1 MPTELMLDRKTMP
14 ALALE
19 SKIDIIHAQNYSLP
33 NGIPVYY
40 INAGT
45 QDVIKIEV
53 IFRAGSREQDVP
65 LVAGSTN
72 AMLEE
77 GTNKHSSEEIAS
89 LLDYYGS
96 FLETSAQQDY
106 ASVTLYTLGKH
117 LDKALPVLEEIIKE
131 PSFPQHELGIYLHNN
146 KQRFLVDEQKVRA
159 VAAKNFP
166 SLLFGASH
174 PYGHVTRL
182 EEFDGVKKEYL
193 ESFHKKYYSADDCT
207 LIVSGKINDTL
218 LHKLG
223 DFFGKEKRN
232 APFPL
237 LGQGEGQGEVA
248 QKFALNPSVEKINFI
263 PKKDAV
269 QSAIRM
275 GRVLFLKNN
284 PDAIPFQILNTIFG
298 GYFGS
303 RLMSNIRE
311 DKGYTYGIS
320 SSVVFL
326 QHAGYF
332 NIGSEVGSEVCNAA
346 LGEIYKELNRLCT
359 EPVPAD
365 ELQLV
370 KNYLRG
376 NFMRSMDGPFAL
388 ADRFK
393 HIWLHNMD
401 YSYYENYVKALSTIT
416 SPQLME
422 IANKYL
428 QKDSIYE
435 LVVGAK

>member
-1 MPTELMLDRKTMP
+1 MPTEIMLDRKTMP
-14 ALALE
+14 GLALE
-19 SKIDIIHAQNYSLP
+19 SKIDIIEAQNYTLP

-40 INAGT
+40 VNAGT

-77 GTNKHSSEEIAS
+77 GTKKHTSEEIAS

-96 FLETSAQQDY
+96 FLETSVQQDY
-106 ASVTLYTLGKH
+106 ASVTIYTLGKH
-117 LDKALPVLEEIIKE
+117 LDKALPILEELIKE
-131 PSFPQHELGIYLHNN
+131 PSFPQSELELYLHNN
-146 KQRFLVDEQKVRA
+146 KQRFLVDEQKVRV

-166 SLLFGASH
+166 ALLFGETH
-174 PYGHVTRL
+174 PYGHRTKL
-182 EEFDGVKKEYL
+182 EEYDGVKKEYL
-193 ESFHKKYYSADDCT
+193 EAFHKKYYSAGNCA
-207 LIVSGKINDTL
+207 IIAAGRVNDTL
-218 LHKLG
+218 LNKLG
-223 DFFGKEKRN
+223 DYFGKESTN
-232 APFPL
+232 
-237 LGQGEGQGEVA
+237 
-248 QKFALNPSVEKINFI
+248 QKSQFATHNYEPHSSAEKINFI
-263 PKKDAV
+263 PKKDAM

-275 GRVLFLKNN
+275 GRVLFHKTH
-284 PDAIPFQILNTIFG
+284 PDAIPFQILNTILG

-311 DKGYTYGIS
+311 DKGYTYGIN

-332 NIGSEVGSEVCNAA
+332 NIGSEVGSTVCNAA
-346 LGEIYKELNRLCT
+346 LVEIYKELERLCT

-401 YSYYENYVKALSTIT
+401 YSYYEKYVDALGTIT
-416 SPQLME
+416 AKELME
-422 IANKYL
+422 MANKYL
-428 QKDSIYE
+428 QKDSMYE
-435 LVVGAK
+435 LVVGAKGK

>member
-1 MPTELMLDRKTMP
+1 MPTELTIDRKTMP
-14 ALALE
+14 GLALE

-40 INAGT
+40 VNAGT
-45 QDVIKIEV
+45 QDVIKIEI

-77 GTNKHSSEEIAS
+77 GTKKHTSEEIAS

-106 ASVTLYTLGKH
+106 ASVTIYTLGKH
-117 LDKALPVLEEIIKE
+117 LDKALPILEEIIKE
-131 PSFPQHELGIYLHNN
+131 PSFPQSELDLYLHNN
-146 KQRFLVDEQKVRA
+146 KQRFLVDEQKERV

-166 SLLFGASH
+166 ALLFGDTH
-174 PYGHVTRL
+174 PYGHRTKL

-193 ESFHKKYYSADDCT
+193 EAFHKKYYSAGNCAIIVAGRVDDV
-207 LIVSGKINDTL
+207 LLNKI
-218 LHKLG
+218 G
-223 DFFGKEKRN
+223 DYFGKEPITHNSLPKMN
-232 APFPL
+232 WGNNYAPHS
-237 LGQGEGQGEVA
+237 A
-248 QKFALNPSVEKINFI
+248 IEKVNFI
-263 PKKDAV
+263 PSNKKDSV

-275 GRVLFLKNN
+275 GRILFHKSHA
-284 PDAIPFQILNTIFG
+284 DAIPFQILNTILG

-320 SSVVFL
+320 SSVTFL

-332 NIGSEVGSEVCNAA
+332 NIGSEVGSAVCDAA
-346 LGEIYKELNRLCT
+346 LVEIYKELDRLCT

-401 YSYYENYVKALSTIT
+401 YAYYENYVKALSTIT
-416 SPQLME
+416 AQQLIE

-428 QKDSIYE
+428 HKDSIYE
-435 LVVGAK
+435 LVVGAKGKP

>member
-1 MPTELMLDRKTMP
+1 MSTEMMLDRKAMP
-14 ALALE
+14 QLALE

-40 INAGT
+40 VNAGT
-45 QDVIKIEV
+45 QDVIKVEV
-53 IFRAGSREQDVP
+53 VFRAGSREQDVP

-77 GTNKHSSEEIAS
+77 GTKKHNSEEIAS

-96 FLETSAQQDY
+96 FLETSVQQDY
-106 ASVTLYTLGKH
+106 ASVTIYTLGKH
-117 LDKALPVLEEIIKE
+117 LDKALPILEEIIKE
-131 PSFPQHELGIYLHNN
+131 PSFPQHELEIYLHNN
-146 KQRFLVDEQKVRA
+146 KQRFLVDEQKERV

-166 SLLFGASH
+166 FLLFGDAH
-174 PYGHVTRL
+174 PYGHRTRL
-182 EEFDGVKKEYL
+182 EEYGGVKKEHL
-193 ESFHKKYYSADDCT
+193 ESFHKKYYSPGNCA
-207 LIVSGKINDTL
+207 LIISGKLNDIVL
-218 LHKLG
+218 NKIG
-223 DFFGKEKRN
+223 DYFGKEERTDSN
-232 APFPL
+232 FTTHNYTPQSAP
-237 LGQGEGQGEVA
+237 Q
-248 QKFALNPSVEKINFI
+248 KINFI
-263 PKKDAV
+263 PSNKKDSV

-275 GRVLFLKNN
+275 GRVLFLKNH
-284 PDAIPFQILNTIFG
+284 PDAIPFQILNTILG

-326 QHAGYF
+326 QNAGYF
-332 NIGSEVGSEVCNAA
+332 NIGSEVGSAVCSAA
-346 LGEIYKELNRLCT
+346 LVEIYKELERLRD
-359 EPVPAD
+359 EPVPQD

-388 ADRFK
+388 AERFK

-401 YSYYENYVKALSTIT
+401 YSYYENYVNALSTIT
-416 SPQLME
+416 SAQLME
-422 IANKYL
+422 IANRYL

>member
-1 MPTELMLDRKTMP
+1 MLDRVTMP
-14 ALALE
+14 QLAVE
-19 SKIDIIHAQNYSLP
+19 SKIDIIHAQNYSLS
-33 NGIPVYY
+33 NGIPVYFV
-40 INAGT
+40 NAGT

-53 IFRAGSREQDVP
+53 IFRAGSREQNVP
-65 LVAGSTN
+65 LVAGTTN
-72 AMLEE
+72 SMLEE
-77 GTNKHSSEEIAS
+77 GTKKHTSEELAS

-96 FLETSAQQDY
+96 FLETSAQNDY

-117 LDKALPVLEEIIKE
+117 LDKALPVFEEIIKE
-131 PSFPQHELGIYLHNN
+131 PSFPQHELEIYLHNN
-146 KQRFLVDEQKVRA
+146 KQRFLVEEQKVRA
-159 VAAKNFP
+159 VAAKTFP
-166 SLLFGASH
+166 SLLFGDAH
-174 PYGHVTRL
+174 PYGHKTRL
-182 EEFDGVKKEYL
+182 EEFDGVKKDYL
-193 ESFHKKYYSADDCT
+193 ETFHSKYYSAGNCAM
-207 LIVSGKINDTL
+207 IISGKVNETL
-218 LHKLG
+218 LNKIG
-223 DFFGKEKRN
+223 DYFGKEKRTDS
-232 APFPL
+232 P
-237 LGQGEGQGEVA
+237 Q
-248 QKFALNPSVEKINFI
+248 FAIDKYKIESASEKINFI

-284 PDAIPFQILNTIFG
+284 PDAIPFQILNTILG

-326 QHAGYF
+326 QNAGYF
-332 NIGSEVGSEVCNAA
+332 NIGSEVGSDVCSAA
-346 LGEIYKELNRLCT
+346 LAEIYKELDKLCK
-359 EPVPAD
+359 EPVPQE

-376 NFMRSMDGPFAL
+376 NFMRSMDGPFAM
-388 ADRFK
+388 AERFK

-401 YSYYENYVKALSTIT
+401 YSYYENYVSALSTIT
-416 SPQLME
+416 SAQLLE

-428 QKDSIYE
+428 QKDGMYE

>member
-1 MPTELMLDRKTMP
+1 MPTEIMLDRITMP
-14 ALALE
+14 GLALE
-19 SKIDIIHAQNYSLP
+19 SKINIIQATSHSLP
-33 NGIPVYY
+33 NGVPVYY
-40 INAGT
+40 VNAGT

-72 AMLEE
+72 SMLEE
-77 GTNKHSSEEIAS
+77 GTKKHTAEEIAS

-96 FLETSAQQDY
+96 FLETSVQQDY
-106 ASVTLYTLGKH
+106 ASVTIYTLGKH
-117 LDKALPVLEEIIKE
+117 IDKALPILEELIKE
-131 PSFPQHELGIYLHNN
+131 PSFPQNELEIYLHNN
-146 KQRFLVDEQKVRA
+146 KQRFLVDEQKERV

-166 SLLFGASH
+166 SLLFGDTQ
-174 PYGHVTRL
+174 PYGHKTRL
-182 EEFDGVKKEYL
+182 EEYDGVKKEHL
-193 ESFHKKYYSADDCT
+193 EAFHKKYYTPGNCA
-207 LIVSGKINDTL
+207 IIASGRVDEKLLNKI
-218 LHKLG
+218 G
-223 DFFGKEKRN
+223 DYFGKDTVGVQNFEPLRNYVPHSAKEK
-232 APFPL
+232 
-237 LGQGEGQGEVA
+237 V
-248 QKFALNPSVEKINFI
+248 NFI
-263 PKKDAV
+263 PSPKKDSV

-275 GRVLFLKNN
+275 GRVMFLKTHA
-284 PDAIPFQILNTIFG
+284 DAIPFQILNTILG

-320 SSVVFL
+320 SSVIFL

-332 NIGSEVGSEVCNAA
+332 NIGSEVGSAVCEAA
-346 LGEIYKELNRLCT
+346 VIEIYKELERLCN

-401 YSYYENYVKALSTIT
+401 YSYYEKYVNALSTIT
-416 SPQLME
+416 AKELME
-422 IANKYL
+422 MANKYL
-428 QKDSIYE
+428 QKESIYE
-435 LVVGAK
+435 LVVGKKK

>member
-1 MPTELMLDRKTMP
+1 MPTEMTLDRKTMP
-14 ALALE
+14 SFAADG
-19 SKIDIIHAQNYSLP
+19 KIDIIHAQNYSLP

-40 INAGT
+40 VNAGT
-45 QDVIKIEV
+45 QDVSKIEV

-65 LVAGSTN
+65 LVAGTTN
-72 AMLEE
+72 SMLEE
-77 GTNKHSSEEIAS
+77 GTKKHSSEELAS

-96 FLETSAQQDY
+96 FLETSAQNDY

-117 LDKALPVLEEIIKE
+117 LDKALPVFEEIIKE
-131 PSFPQHELGIYLHNN
+131 PSFPQHELEIYLHNN
-146 KQRFLVDEQKVRA
+146 KQRFLVEEQKVRA
-159 VAAKNFP
+159 VAAKTFP
-166 SLLFGASH
+166 SLLFGDAH
-174 PYGHVTRL
+174 PYGHKTRM
-182 EEFDGVKKEYL
+182 EEFDGVKKSQL
-193 ESFHKKYYSADDCT
+193 EAFHQKYYSPGNCAM
-207 LIVSGKINDTL
+207 IISGKIDEIL
-218 LHKLG
+218 LNKIG
-223 DFFGKEKRN
+223 DYFGKEKRMDN
-232 APFPL
+232 GQRIMENGFAP
-237 LGQGEGQGEVA
+237 A
-248 QKFALNPSVEKINFI
+248 SEKVNFI

-284 PDAIPFQILNTIFG
+284 PDAIPFQILNTILG

-326 QHAGYF
+326 QYAGYF
-332 NIGSEVGSEVCNAA
+332 NIGSEVGSAVCNAA
-346 LGEIYKELNRLCT
+346 LTEIYKELDRLCK
-359 EPVPAD
+359 EPVPQE

-376 NFMRSMDGPFAL
+376 NFMRSMDGPFAM
-388 ADRFK
+388 AERFK

-401 YSYYENYVKALSTIT
+401 YSYYENYVNALSTIT
-416 SPQLME
+416 SAQLLE

-428 QKDSIYE
+428 QKDSMYE

>member
-1 MPTELMLDRKTMP
+1 MLDRITMP
-14 ALALE
+14 KLALE
-19 SKIDIIHAQNYSLP
+19 SKINFIEAQKFSLP
-33 NGIPVYY
+33 NGIPLYY
-40 INAGT
+40 VNAGT

-72 AMLEE
+72 SMLEE
-77 GTNKHSSEEIAS
+77 GSKKHTSEEIAS

-96 FLETSAQQDY
+96 FLETSVQQDY
-106 ASVTLYTLGKH
+106 ASVTIYTLGKH
-117 LDKALPVLEEIIKE
+117 LDKALPILEEIIKE
-131 PSFPQHELGIYLHNN
+131 PSFPQHELDIYLHNN
-146 KQRFLVDEQKVRA
+146 KQRFLVDEQKERV

-166 SLLFGASH
+166 ALLFGDAH
-174 PYGHVTRL
+174 PYGHKTRL

-193 ESFHKKYYSADDCT
+193 EAFHKKYYASGNCA
-207 LIVSGKINDTL
+207 IIASGKVNDVL
-218 LHKLG
+218 LKKIG
-223 DFFGKEKRN
+223 DYFGKGTTLPNTSTSAGDDK
-232 APFPL
+232 
-237 LGQGEGQGEVA
+237 
-248 QKFALNPSVEKINFI
+248 KFAFHSASEKINFI
-263 PKKDAV
+263 PSPKKDSV

-275 GRVLFLKNN
+275 GRVLFLKNHS
-284 PDAIPFQILNTIFG
+284 DAIPFQILNTILG

-332 NIGSEVGSEVCNAA
+332 NIGSEVGSAVCDAA
-346 LGEIYKELNRLCT
+346 VVEIYKELDRLCK

-370 KNYLRG
+370 KNYLKG

-388 ADRFK
+388 AERFK

-401 YSYYENYVKALSTIT
+401 YSYYENYVNALSTIT
-416 SPQLME
+416 APQLME

-428 QKDSIYE
+428 HKDGIYE
-435 LVVGAK
+435 LVVGAKKA

>member
-1 MPTELMLDRKTMP
+1 MLDRKTMP

-19 SKIDIIHAQNYSLP
+19 SKIDIIQAQSYTLP

-40 INAGT
+40 VNAGT

-53 IFRAGSREQDVP
+53 IFRAGSREQNVP

-77 GTNKHSSEEIAS
+77 GTKKHTSEEIAS

-96 FLETSAQQDY
+96 FLETSVQQDY
-106 ASVTLYTLGKH
+106 ASVTIYTLGKH
-117 LDKALPVLEEIIKE
+117 LDKALPILEELIKE
-131 PSFPQHELGIYLHNN
+131 PSFPQNELEIYLHNN
-146 KQRFLVDEQKVRA
+146 KQRFLVDEQKERV

-166 SLLFGASH
+166 KLLFGDTH
-174 PYGHVTRL
+174 PYGHRTRL
-182 EEFDGVKKEYL
+182 EEYDGVKKEYL
-193 ESFHKKYYSADDCT
+193 ESFHKKYYTAGNCAIIAAGRVNDV
-207 LIVSGKINDTL
+207 LLNKISDY
-218 LHKLG
+218 
-223 DFFGKEKRN
+223 FGKDTIGHQSEFTVHDYVPHSAQEK
-232 APFPL
+232 
-237 LGQGEGQGEVA
+237 V
-248 QKFALNPSVEKINFI
+248 NFI
-263 PKKDAV
+263 PSPKKDSV

-275 GRVLFLKNN
+275 GRLLFLKTH
-284 PDAIPFQILNTIFG
+284 PDAIPFQILNTILG

-320 SSVVFL
+320 SSVTFL

-332 NIGSEVGSEVCNAA
+332 NIGSEVGSTVCDAA
-346 LGEIYKELNRLCT
+346 LVEIYKELDRLCK

-370 KNYLRG
+370 KSYLRG

-401 YSYYENYVKALSTIT
+401 YSYYENYVKALSTVT
-416 SPQLME
+416 APQLME
-422 IANKYL
+422 MANKYL
-428 QKDSIYE
+428 QKESIYE
-435 LVVGAK
+435 LVVGAKGKA

>member
-1 MPTELMLDRKTMP
+1 MPTEIMLDRKSMP
-14 ALALE
+14 SLALE
-19 SKIDIIHAQNYSLP
+19 SKIEIIHAQNYLLP

-40 INAGT
+40 VNAGT
-45 QDVIKIEV
+45 QDVIKIE
-53 IFRAGSREQDVP
+53 IIYRAGSTMQEVP
-65 LVAGSTN
+65 LVAGTTN

-77 GTNKHSSEEIAS
+77 GTSKHTSEEIAS

-96 FLETSAQQDY
+96 FLETSIQYDY
-106 ASVTLYTLGKH
+106 AVVTIYTLGKH
-117 LDKALPVLEEIIKE
+117 LDKALPILEEIIKE
-131 PSFPQHELGIYLHNN
+131 PSFPQHEIELYLHNS
-146 KQRFLVDEQKVRA
+146 KQRFLVDEQKVRVLA
-159 VAAKNFP
+159 SKNFP
-166 SLLFGASH
+166 ALLFGEKH
-174 PYGHVTRL
+174 PYGHITKP
-182 EEFDGVKKEYL
+182 EEYDNVKREYL
-193 ESFHKKYYSADDCT
+193 ESFHKKYYSAGNCAI
-207 LIVSGKINDTL
+207 IVAGKVNDSSL
-218 LHKLG
+218 NKIG
-223 DFFGKEKRN
+223 DYFGKDK
-232 APFPL
+232 AIDKT
-237 LGQGEGQGEVA
+237 
-248 QKFALNPSVEKINFI
+248 QKSSQNFELQPASQKVNFI
-263 PKKDAV
+263 PKKDAM
-269 QSAIRM
+269 QSAIKM
-275 GRVLFLKNN
+275 GKVLFRKNH
-284 PDAIPFQILNTIFG
+284 PDAIPFQILNTILG

-332 NIGSEVGSEVCNAA
+332 NIASEVGSDVCEAA
-346 LGEIYKELNRLCT
+346 LTEIYKEINLLCT
-359 EPVPAD
+359 EPVPGA

-401 YSYYENYVKALSTIT
+401 YSYYENYIKTLSTIT
-416 SPQLME
+416 STELME

-428 QKDSIYE
+428 QRESIYE

>member
-1 MPTELMLDRKTMP
+1 MPTEIMLDRKTMP
-14 ALALE
+14 PFAADG
-19 SKIDIIHAQNYSLP
+19 KIDIIHAQNYSLP

-40 INAGT
+40 VNAGT

-53 IFRAGSREQDVP
+53 IFRAGSREQGVP
-65 LVAGSTN
+65 LVAGTTN
-72 AMLEE
+72 SMLEE
-77 GTNKHSSEEIAS
+77 GTKKHTSEEIAS

-96 FLETSAQQDY
+96 FLETSAQNDY

-117 LDKALPVLEEIIKE
+117 LDKALPVFEEIIKE
-131 PSFPQHELGIYLHNN
+131 PLFPQHELEIYLHNN
-146 KQRFLVDEQKVRA
+146 KQRFLVEEQKVRA
-159 VAAKNFP
+159 VAAKAFP
-166 SLLFGASH
+166 ALLFGDSH
-174 PYGHVTRL
+174 PYGHKTRI
-182 EEFDGVKKEYL
+182 EEFDGVKKEHL
-193 ESFHKKYYSADDCT
+193 ETFHQKYYSAGNCAM
-207 LIVSGKINDTL
+207 IISGRIDETL
-218 LHKLG
+218 LNKIG
-223 DFFGKEKRN
+223 DYFGKEKRSDN
-232 APFPL
+232 SKFTIEDYKTLP
-237 LGQGEGQGEVA
+237 A
-248 QKFALNPSVEKINFI
+248 QEKINFI

-275 GRVLFLKNN
+275 GRALFLKNN
-284 PDAIPFQILNTIFG
+284 PDAIPFQILNTILG

-332 NIGSEVGSEVCNAA
+332 NISSEVGSAVCSAA
-346 LGEIYKELNRLCT
+346 LAEIYKELDRLCK
-359 EPVPAD
+359 EPVPQE

-376 NFMRSMDGPFAL
+376 NFMRSMDGPFAM
-388 ADRFK
+388 AERFK

-401 YSYYENYVKALSTIT
+401 YSYYENYVNALSTIT
-416 SPQLME
+416 SAQLLE

-428 QKDSIYE
+428 QKDSMYE

>member
-1 MPTELMLDRKTMP
+1 MMLDRKSMP
-14 ALALE
+14 GLALE
-19 SKIDIIHAQNYSLP
+19 SKINIIQAQSHSLP

-40 INAGT
+40 VNAGT

-72 AMLEE
+72 SMLEE
-77 GTNKHSSEEIAS
+77 GTKKHTSEEIAS

-96 FLETSAQQDY
+96 FLETSVQQDY
-106 ASVTLYTLGKH
+106 ASVTIYTLGKH
-117 LDKALPVLEEIIKE
+117 LDKALPILEEIIKE
-131 PSFPQHELGIYLHNN
+131 PSFPQSELEIYLHNN
-146 KQRFLVDEQKVRA
+146 KQRFLVDEQKERV

-166 SLLFGASH
+166 SLLFGDSH
-174 PYGHVTRL
+174 PYGHKTRL
-182 EEFDGVKKEYL
+182 EEYDGVKREYL
-193 ESFHKKYYSADDCT
+193 EAFHKKYYTPGNCA
-207 LIVSGKINDTL
+207 IIASGRVDEKLLNKI
-218 LHKLG
+218 G
-223 DFFGKEKRN
+223 DYFGKDTIAHHLPFTIHNYVPHSAKEKVN
-232 APFPL
+232 YI
-237 LGQGEGQGEVA
+237 
-248 QKFALNPSVEKINFI
+248 PS
-263 PKKDAV
+263 PKKDSV

-275 GRVLFLKNN
+275 GRVLFLKTHE
-284 PDAIPFQILNTIFG
+284 DAIPFQILNTILG

-332 NIGSEVGSEVCNAA
+332 NIGSEVGSAVCEAA
-346 LGEIYKELNRLCT
+346 VIEIYKELDRLCN

-401 YSYYENYVKALSTIT
+401 YSYYEKYVNALSTIT
-416 SPQLME
+416 AKELME
-422 IANKYL
+422 MANKYL
-428 QKDSIYE
+428 QKESIYE
-435 LVVGAK
+435 LVVGAKK

>member
-1 MPTELMLDRKTMP
+1 MILDRKTMP
-14 ALALE
+14 GLALE
-19 SKIDIIHAQNYSLP
+19 SKIDIIHAQEHSLP
-33 NGIPVYY
+33 NGIPLYY
-40 INAGT
+40 VNAGT
-45 QDVIKIEV
+45 QDVIKIELV
-53 IFRAGSREQDVP
+53 YRAGSREQDVP

-77 GTNKHSSEEIAS
+77 GTKKHSSEEIAS

-96 FLETSAQQDY
+96 FLETSVQQDY

-117 LDKALPVLEEIIKE
+117 LDKALPILEELIKE
-131 PSFPQHELGIYLHNN
+131 PSFPQNELEIYLHNN
-146 KQRFLVDEQKVRA
+146 KQRFLVDEQKERV

-166 SLLFGASH
+166 SLLFGDSH
-174 PYGHVTRL
+174 PYGHKTRL
-182 EEFDGVKKEYL
+182 EEYDGVKKEYL
-193 ESFHKKYYSADDCT
+193 EAFHKKYYSAGNCA
-207 LIVSGKINDTL
+207 IIASGRVNEKL
-218 LHKLG
+218 LNQIG
-223 DFFGKEKRN
+223 DYFGKDSTDKSAAFTNRDY
-232 APFPL
+232 
-237 LGQGEGQGEVA
+237 
-248 QKFALNPSVEKINFI
+248 ALHSATQKINFI
-263 PKKDAV
+263 SSPKKDSV

-275 GRVLFLKNN
+275 GRVLFHKTHT
-284 PDAIPFQILNTIFG
+284 DAIPFQILNTILG

-332 NIGSEVGSEVCNAA
+332 NIGSEVGSAVCDAA
-346 LGEIYKELNRLCT
+346 VIEIYKELDRLCK

-401 YSYYENYVKALSTIT
+401 YSYYEKYVDALSTIT
-416 SPQLME
+416 SKELME

-435 LVVGAK
+435 LVVGTKK

>member
-1 MPTELMLDRKTMP
+1 MLDRKTMP
-14 ALALE
+14 HFATG

-40 INAGT
+40 VNAGT

-65 LVAGSTN
+65 LVAGTTN
-72 AMLEE
+72 SMLEE
-77 GTNKHSSEEIAS
+77 GTKKHTSEEIAS

-96 FLETSAQQDY
+96 FLETSAQNDY

-117 LDKALPVLEEIIKE
+117 LDKALPVFEEIIKE
-131 PSFPQHELGIYLHNN
+131 PSFPQHELEIYLHNN
-146 KQRFLVDEQKVRA
+146 KQRFLVEEQKVRA
-159 VAAKNFP
+159 VAAKTFP
-166 SLLFGASH
+166 SLLFGDAH
-174 PYGHVTRL
+174 PYGHKTRI

-193 ESFHKKYYSADDCT
+193 EAFHQKYYSPGNCAM
-207 LIVSGKINDTL
+207 IISGQVNETL
-218 LHKLG
+218 LNKIG
-223 DFFGKEKRN
+223 DYFGKEKGMDN
-232 APFPL
+232 ASPKGSFWQ
-237 LGQGEGQGEVA
+237 GQFTMDNT
-248 QKFALNPSVEKINFI
+248 FAPAKDKINFI

-269 QSAIRM
+269 QSAIKM
-275 GRVLFLKNN
+275 GRILFLKNN
-284 PDAIPFQILNTIFG
+284 PDAIPFQILNTILG

-332 NIGSEVGSEVCNAA
+332 NIGSEVGSTVCNAA
-346 LGEIYKELNRLCT
+346 LAEIYKELERLCK
-359 EPVPAD
+359 EPVPQE

-376 NFMRSMDGPFAL
+376 NFMRSMDGPFAM
-388 ADRFK
+388 AERFK

-401 YSYYENYVKALSTIT
+401 YSYYENYVKALSDIT
-416 SPQLME
+416 SAQLLE

-428 QKDSIYE
+428 QRDSMYE

>member
-1 MPTELMLDRKTMP
+1 MLDRITMP
-14 ALALE
+14 QLASE
-19 SKIDIIHAQNYSLP
+19 SKIDIIHTQNFSLP

-40 INAGT
+40 VNAGT

-53 IFRAGSREQDVP
+53 IFRAGSREQEVP
-65 LVAGSTN
+65 LVAGTTN

-77 GTNKHSSEEIAS
+77 GTKKHTSEEIAS

-96 FLETSAQQDY
+96 FLETSVQQDY

-117 LDKALPVLEEIIKE
+117 LDKALPILEEIIKE
-131 PSFPQHELGIYLHNN
+131 PSFPQNELEIYLHNN
-146 KQRFLVDEQKVRA
+146 KQRFLVDEQKVRV

-166 SLLFGASH
+166 ALLFGDAH
-174 PYGHVTRL
+174 PYGHRTRL
-182 EEFDGVKKEYL
+182 EEFDGVKKGYL
-193 ESFHKKYYSADDCT
+193 EIFHKKYYSADDCT

-218 LHKLG
+218 LNKLG

-232 APFPL
+232 A
-237 LGQGEGQGEVA
+237 
-248 QKFALNPSVEKINFI
+248 ALENGLAAKKIFQSADEKINFI

-284 PDAIPFQILNTIFG
+284 PDAIPFQILNTVLG

-332 NIGSEVGSEVCNAA
+332 NIGSEVGSTVCSAA
-346 LGEIYKELNRLCT
+346 LVEIYKELDRLCT

-401 YSYYENYVKALSTIT
+401 YSYYENYVSALSTIT
-416 SPQLME
+416 ATQLMG

-428 QKDSIYE
+428 HKDSIYE

>member
-1 MPTELMLDRKTMP
+1 MPTEIMLDRKTMP
-14 ALALE
+14 GLALE
-19 SKIDIIHAQNYSLP
+19 SKINIIQAQSHFLP

-40 INAGT
+40 VNAGT
-45 QDVIKIEV
+45 QDVIRIEV

-77 GTNKHSSEEIAS
+77 GTKKHTSEEIAS

-96 FLETSAQQDY
+96 FLETSVQQDY
-106 ASVTLYTLGKH
+106 ASVTIYTLGKH
-117 LDKALPVLEEIIKE
+117 LDKALPILDEIIRE
-131 PSFPQHELGIYLHNN
+131 PSFPQNELEIYLHNN
-146 KQRFLVDEQKVRA
+146 KQRFLVDEQKERV

-166 SLLFGASH
+166 SLLFGDSH
-174 PYGHVTRL
+174 PYGHKTKL
-182 EEFDGVKKEYL
+182 EEYDGVKKEHL
-193 ESFHKKYYSADDCT
+193 EAFHKRYYSAGNCAIIMAGRVNDI
-207 LIVSGKINDTL
+207 LLNKIGDYFGNDTIT
-218 LHKLG
+218 HHSP
-223 DFFGKEKRN
+223 FTSHN
-232 APFPL
+232 YTPHSAP
-237 LGQGEGQGEVA
+237 
-248 QKFALNPSVEKINFI
+248 EKINFI
-263 PKKDAV
+263 PSPKKDSV

-275 GRVLFLKNN
+275 GRVLFLKTHE
-284 PDAIPFQILNTIFG
+284 DAIPFQILNTILG

-332 NIGSEVGSEVCNAA
+332 NIGSEVGSAVCAA
-346 LGEIYKELNRLCT
+346 AVVEIYKELDRLCK

-401 YSYYENYVKALSTIT
+401 YSYYENYVNALSTIT
-416 SPQLME
+416 APPLMD

-435 LVVGAK
+435 LVVGTKGKS

>member
-1 MPTELMLDRKTMP
+1 MLDRITMP
-14 ALALE
+14 KLATE
-19 SKIDIIHAQNYSLP
+19 SKIDIIHAQNYTLP

-45 QDVIKIEV
+45 QDVIKIEAV
-53 IFRAGSREQDVP
+53 FRAGSREQDVP

-72 AMLEE
+72 SMLEE
-77 GTNKHSSEEIAS
+77 GSKKHTAEEIAS

-96 FLETSAQQDY
+96 FLETSVQQDY
-106 ASVTLYTLGKH
+106 ASVTIYTLGKH
-117 LDKALPVLEEIIKE
+117 LDKALPILEEIIKE
-131 PSFPQHELGIYLHNN
+131 PSFPQNELEIYLHNN
-146 KQRFLVDEQKVRA
+146 KQRFLVDEQKERVL
-159 VAAKNFP
+159 AARNFP
-166 SLLFGASH
+166 ALLFGDAH
-174 PYGHVTRL
+174 PYGHKTRL

-193 ESFHKKYYSADDCT
+193 ETFHKKYYTPGNCA
-207 LIVSGKINDTL
+207 LIVSGRINDIL
-218 LHKLG
+218 LNKIG
-223 DFFGKEKRN
+223 DYFGKDKTIYNSQFTIHNYE
-232 APFPL
+232 PHS
-237 LGQGEGQGEVA
+237 VA
-248 QKFALNPSVEKINFI
+248 EKINFI
-263 PKKDAV
+263 PSNKKDSV

-275 GRVLFLKNN
+275 GRVLFLKNHA
-284 PDAIPFQILNTIFG
+284 DAIPFQILNTILG

-332 NIGSEVGSEVCNAA
+332 NIGSEVGRDVCDAA
-346 LGEIYKELNRLCT
+346 LVEIYKELDRLCT

-370 KNYLRG
+370 KNYLKG

-388 ADRFK
+388 AERFK

-401 YSYYENYVKALSTIT
+401 YSYYENNVKALSTIT
-416 SPQLME
+416 APQLME

-428 QKDSIYE
+428 HKDSIYE
-435 LVVGAK
+435 LVVGAKKK

>member
-1 MPTELMLDRKTMP
+1 MLDRITMP
-14 ALALE
+14 KLATE
-19 SKIDIIHAQNYSLP
+19 SKIDIIHAQNYTLP

-45 QDVIKIEV
+45 QDVIKIEAV
-53 IFRAGSREQDVP
+53 FRAGSREQDVP

-72 AMLEE
+72 SMLEE
-77 GTNKHSSEEIAS
+77 GSKKHTAEEIAS

-96 FLETSAQQDY
+96 FLETSVQQDY
-106 ASVTLYTLGKH
+106 ASVTIYTLGKH
-117 LDKALPVLEEIIKE
+117 LDKALPILEEIIKE
-131 PSFPQHELGIYLHNN
+131 PSFPQNELEIYLHNN
-146 KQRFLVDEQKVRA
+146 KQRFLVDEQKERVL
-159 VAAKNFP
+159 AARNFP
-166 SLLFGASH
+166 ALLFGDAH
-174 PYGHVTRL
+174 PYGHKTRL

-193 ESFHKKYYSADDCT
+193 ETFHKKYYTPGNCA
-207 LIVSGKINDTL
+207 LIVSGRINDIL
-218 LHKLG
+218 LNKIG
-223 DFFGKEKRN
+223 DYFGKDKIIYNSQFTIHNYE
-232 APFPL
+232 PHS
-237 LGQGEGQGEVA
+237 VA
-248 QKFALNPSVEKINFI
+248 EKINFI
-263 PKKDAV
+263 PSNKKDSV

-275 GRVLFLKNN
+275 GRVLFLKNHA
-284 PDAIPFQILNTIFG
+284 DAIPFQILNTILG

-332 NIGSEVGSEVCNAA
+332 NIGSEVGRDVCDAA
-346 LGEIYKELNRLCT
+346 LVEIYKELDRLCT

-370 KNYLRG
+370 KNYLKG

-388 ADRFK
+388 AERFK

-401 YSYYENYVKALSTIT
+401 YSYYENNVKALSTIT
-416 SPQLME
+416 APQLME

-428 QKDSIYE
+428 HKDTIYE
-435 LVVGAK
+435 LVVGAKKI

>member
-1 MPTELMLDRKTMP
+1 MLDRVTMP
-14 ALALE
+14 QLASE
-19 SKIDIIHAQNYSLP
+19 SKIDIIHAQNFSLP

-53 IFRAGSREQDVP
+53 IFRAGSREQDTP

-72 AMLEE
+72 SMLEE
-77 GTNKHSSEEIAS
+77 GTKKHTSEEIAS

-96 FLETSAQQDY
+96 FLETSVQQDY
-106 ASVTLYTLGKH
+106 ASVTIYTLGKH
-117 LDKALPVLEEIIKE
+117 IDKALPILEEIIKE
-131 PSFPQHELGIYLHNN
+131 PSFPKNELDIYLHNN
-146 KQRFLVDEQKVRA
+146 KQRFLVDEQKERV
-159 VAAKNFP
+159 VAARNFP
-166 SLLFGASH
+166 ALLFGDAH
-174 PYGHVTRL
+174 PYGHKTRL
-182 EEFDGVKKEYL
+182 EEFDGVKRDYL
-193 ESFHKKYYSADDCT
+193 EAFHKKYYTYGNCA
-207 LIVSGKINDTL
+207 IIASGRVNDILLNKI
-218 LHKLG
+218 G
-223 DFFGKEKRN
+223 DYFGKGPATPNTSNSTGDADRFILHS
-232 APFPL
+232 AS
-237 LGQGEGQGEVA
+237 Q
-248 QKFALNPSVEKINFI
+248 KINFI
-263 PKKDAV
+263 PSNKNDSV

-275 GRVLFLKNN
+275 GRLLFLKNHA
-284 PDAIPFQILNTIFG
+284 DAIPFQILNTILG

-332 NIGSEVGSEVCNAA
+332 NIGSEVGRDVCEAA
-346 LGEIYKELNRLCT
+346 LVEIYKELERLCN

-365 ELQLV
+365 ELRLV

-388 ADRFK
+388 AERFK

-401 YSYYENYVKALSTIT
+401 YSYYENYVNALSTIT
-416 SPQLME
+416 SSQLME
-422 IANKYL
+422 MANKYL
-428 QKDSIYE
+428 HKDSIYE
-435 LVVGAK
+435 LVVGAKGKA

>member
-1 MPTELMLDRKTMP
+1 MPTEIILDRKSMP
-14 ALALE
+14 QLALE

-33 NGIPVYY
+33 NGIPIYY
-40 INAGT
+40 VNAGT

-65 LVAGSTN
+65 LVAGTTN

-77 GTNKHSSEEIAS
+77 GTSKHTSEEIAS

-96 FLETSAQQDY
+96 FLETSVQQDY
-106 ASVTLYTLGKH
+106 ASVSIFTLGKH
-117 LDKALPVLEEIIKE
+117 LDKALPILEEIIKE
-131 PSFPQHELGIYLHNN
+131 PSFPQSELELYLHNN
-146 KQRFLVDEQKVRA
+146 KQRFLVDEQKVRV
-159 VAAKNFP
+159 VASKNFP
-166 SLLFGASH
+166 ALLFGDMH
-174 PYGHVTRL
+174 PYGHRTKL

-193 ESFHKKYYSADDCT
+193 ESFHKKYYIAGNCA
-207 LIVSGKINDTL
+207 LIAAGRVNNSLLNKI
-218 LHKLG
+218 G
-223 DFFGKEKRN
+223 DYFGKDELIHNSQFTTRN
-232 APFPL
+232 YEPRRA
-237 LGQGEGQGEVA
+237 
-248 QKFALNPSVEKINFI
+248 SEKINFI
-263 PKKDAV
+263 PKKDAM

-275 GRVLFLKNN
+275 GKVLFLKNH
-284 PDAIPFQILNTIFG
+284 PDAIPFQILNTILG

-332 NIGSEVGSEVCNAA
+332 NIGSEVGSNVCNAA
-346 LGEIYKELNRLCT
+346 LTEIYKEINKLCI
-359 EPVPAD
+359 EPVPAQ

-401 YSYYENYVKALSTIT
+401 YSYYENYVNALSTIT
-416 SPQLME
+416 SKELME

-428 QKDSIYE
+428 LKDSIYE